1 MSKKYFVDSENV
13 GEAWIDMYLED
24 AEDSEFLIFYTN
36 HTPRIDYEHMITLM
50 NTHKKQP
57 EFIKCYEGNN
67 ALDFQLVS
75 YIGYQFHEGD
85 TDEMVIVS
93 NDTGFDAV
101 VHFWTDRDMNIVRIP
116 TKGIQKAD
124 ADEEETPVSEDGNAE
139 LSSVD
144 LNSKVA
150 GIDMKELCTVVNC
163 IGGGKKK
170 MGTINSAYVHLYGQQ
185 KGNEIYKHMKA
196 NFFAVPSVQ
205 WKLDTKVK
213 KFCEL
218 ICKYC
223 NAGNIS
229 IPEDL
234 PAYLYEQLT
243 TKGKKTIANK
253 INAKYGKDHGP
264 QLNKIFKPFYTII
277 VEIRKQ

>member
-124 ADEEETPVSEDGNAE
+124 ADKEETPVSEDGNAE
-139 LSSVD
+139 ISSVD

-163 IGGGKKK
+163 IGCGKKK

>member
-1 MSKKYFVDSENV
+1 MSKKYYVDSENV
-13 GEAWIDMYLED
+13 GEAWVDLYFED
-24 AEDSEFLIFYTN
+24 TNDSEFLIFYTN
-36 HTPRIDYEHMITLM
+36 HTPRIDYEHMIALM
-50 NTHKKQP
+50 KTPKKQP

-75 YIGYQFHEGD
+75 YIGYLLHEGN

-101 VHFWTDRDMNIVRIP
+101 VHFWSDRDMNIVRIP

-124 ADEEETPVSEDGNAE
+124 IDEETPVSEEGNAE
-139 LSSVD
+139 TSSVN

-150 GIDMKELCTVVNC
+150 GVDVKELYTVINC
-163 IGGGKKK
+163 IGGSKKK
-170 MGTINSAYVHLYGQQ
+170 IGVINSAYVHLYGQQ

-196 NFFAVPSVQ
+196 NSFAVPGVQ
-205 WKLDTKVK
+205 WKPDTKVK

-223 NAGNIS
+223 NAGNVT
-229 IPEDL
+229 IPDDL

-243 TKGKKTIANK
+243 TKGRRTISNN
-253 INAKYGKDHGP
+253 INTKYGKDYGP
-264 QLNKIFKPFYTII
+264 QLNKIFKPFYSII